1 MKRFLVLTKAMFLIH
16 LRNRAALFWNLAFP
30 IFVLVIYS
38 QVFGQNTVGEA
49 DYMSWAVPGMMV
61 YNMLSFG
68 LLSSGTIMIQMREKG
83 ILQRLQASPMPA
95 GQLIGS
101 YLLVNLAIGCLQA
114 ALILGFSALAF
125 QMQLTVAGILRAV
138 PMMLIGIVTFVA
150 LGQVVSGVSPTMGAA
165 MIIGQLLNF
174 GQMFITDLVMPIDM
188 MPDGIQKVAPYLPGY
203 AVAQLVRPPLAGG
216 TYSPEL
222 WPNLLVAG
230 LYAVVAGVAAA
241 KLFRWAPRS

>member
-1 MKRFLVLTKAMFLIH
+1 
-16 LRNRAALFWNLAFP
+16 
-30 IFVLVIYS
+30 
-38 QVFGQNTVGEA
+38 
-49 DYMSWAVPGMMV
+49 
-61 YNMLSFG
+61 
-68 LLSSGTIMIQMREKG
+68 
-83 ILQRLQASPMPA
+83 
-95 GQLIGS
+95 
-101 YLLVNLAIGCLQA
+101 
-114 ALILGFSALAF
+114 
-125 QMQLTVAGILRAV
+125 
-138 PMMLIGIVTFVA
+138 MMLIGIVTFVA

-230 LYAVVAGVAAA
+230 LYAAVAGIAAA